1 MVNWSL
7 EKNRKNEAILSLLA
21 VSGFISNAT
30 IMSI

>member
-1 MVNWSL
+1 MDNWSL
-7 EKNRKNEAILSLLA
+7 EKKRKNEVILSLLA